1 MSSAYV
7 ENLIKS
13 VIDNSQSN
21 TWELSVLEWEIEDC
35 EEDEYLESSCICGK
49 ENLRYLYT
57 IKNKYNNNILFPIG
71 SSCIK
76 KFGRED
82 LSSLT
87 SLQEDMFNLLHAI
100 KDRQFIS
107 LTSDF
112 FSRKLLKA
120 LYDEGALDSDYNNFE
135 GERDYE
141 FMLKMFNK
149 RDKDSISIAQNK
161 KIKAIIVNSIR
172 PFLEVKL
179 NIKIRKK

>member
-21 TWELSVLEWEIEDC
+21 TWDLSVLEWEIEDC

-82 LSSLT
+82 LSALT

-120 LYDEGALDSDYNNFE
+120 LYDEGAFDSDYNNFD
-135 GERDYE
+135 GERDYD

-149 RDKDSISIAQNK
+149 RNKHSISVDQNK

-179 NIKIRKK
+179 NIKMRNK